1 MHKILEDVCV
11 ALDKLANTVTK
22 AWTDDRTLAEVHGWN
37 HPAVTRHDLANQA
50 WGLEGKI
57 RDANLEE
64 VDEDMMEVLKDV
76 PRKLGL
82 IQTATVPY
90 MFNGNGHQAVPAYMA
105 TLAWLTNVLTP
116 YIGWQNLQDKNA
128 MPAPIA
134 RRLRSLHAQL
144 ESIIPSKED
153 LEQQI
158 KLIQDA
164 TDTAEA
170 LPTDLQ
176 ELKEAKKVVNQIATD
191 SAELFGKIKTNH
203 GDSKTALDNITQQ
216 QDEADKLVQKCE
228 EAYRITTTK
237 GLAAAFDSRASQLS
251 VSMRLWAVGLFV
263 ALTASAY
270 FGSQRMGLLVKIIEQ
285 PGETKPEVIWMNIL
299 LTVFSVGAPVWFAWL
314 ATKQIGQR
322 FRLAEDYAFKA
333 SVAKAYEGYR
343 REAAR
348 IDESFEARL
357 FGSALTRLEE
367 APLRLVESE
376 THGSPWHEL
385 ISSEVFQNALKT
397 MPELKIKFVEVFK
410 GLAEKTEGFT
420 KAKAATIIKSDNK
433 DEE

>member
-1 MHKILEDVCV
+1 
-11 ALDKLANTVTK
+11 
-22 AWTDDRTLAEVHGWN
+22 
-37 HPAVTRHDLANQA
+37 
-50 WGLEGKI
+50 
-57 RDANLEE
+57 
-64 VDEDMMEVLKDV
+64 
-76 PRKLGL
+76 
-82 IQTATVPY
+82 
-90 MFNGNGHQAVPAYMA
+90 
-105 TLAWLTNVLTP
+105 
-116 YIGWQNLQDKNA
+116 
-128 MPAPIA
+128 
-134 RRLRSLHAQL
+134 
-144 ESIIPSKED
+144 
-153 LEQQI
+153 
-158 KLIQDA
+158 LIQDA

-176 ELKEAKKVVNQIATD
+176 ELKEAKRTVNQIATD

-203 GDSKTALDNITQQ
+203 GDSKAALDDISRN
-216 QDEADKLVQKCE
+216 QDEADKLVQQCE

-237 GLAAAFDSRASQLS
+237 GLAAAFDNRASQLS
-251 VSMRLWAVGLFV
+251 ISMRLWAIGLFT
-263 ALTASAY
+263 ALAASAY

-285 PGETKPEVIWMNIL
+285 PGGAKPEVIWMNIVL
-299 LTVFSVGAPVWFAWL
+299 AVFSIGAPVWFAWL

-348 IDESFEARL
+348 IDEAFEARL

-397 MPELKIKFVEVFK
+397 MPELKAKFIDVFK
-410 GLAEKTEGFT
+410 GLVEKADPPA
-420 KAKAATIIKSDNK
+420 KAKTVASKISENRV
-433 DEE
+433 EE

>member
-82 IQTATVPY
+82 IQTTTVPY

-237 GLAAAFDSRASQLS
+237 GLAAAFDNRATQLS
-251 VSMRLWAVGLFV
+251 VSMRLWAVGLFI
-263 ALTASAY
+263 ALGFSAF
-270 FGSQRMGLLVKIIEQ
+270 FGSQRMEQIVKIIES
-285 PGETKPEVIWMNIL
+285 PANAKPEVIWMHIL
-299 LTVFSVGAPVWFAWL
+299 LAVFSIGAPVWFAWL

-348 IDESFEARL
+348 IDEAFEARL

-385 ISSEVFQNALKT
+385 ISSEVFQNSLKT
-397 MPELKIKFVEVFK
+397 IPELKAKFIDIFK
-410 GLAEKTEGFT
+410 GVVVKTEGT
-420 KAKAATIIKSDNK
+420 AKAKAVAAITSDNK
-433 DEE
+433 TGE